1 MIKLGLIGK
10 NIDYSFSRKYFTEKF
25 ENESI
30 DGLYSNYDCAT
41 PEEVKNLLDTN
52 EDCHGFNVTIP
63 YKEVLLELLIPSSV

>member
-30 DGLYSNYDCAT
+30 DGLYSNYDCTT
-41 PEEVKNLLDTN
+41 PEE
-52 EDCHGFNVTIP
+52 
-63 YKEVLLELLIPSSV
+63 